1 LTDGGQ
7 QVALS
12 TRSGMLVR
20 FEEGEARSMGRDA
33 AGVKGVNLGKGDR
46 LVSMDVVQPG
56 ATLLTVSEKGYGKRT
71 PTDDYRLVHRGAKG
85 VLTMRCTDRTGSVVG
100 VQQITDDGDQEIMIV
115 TSGGK
120 LIRIA
125 ASDIRV
131 IGRNTQGVRL
141 VHLSDKE
148 ESVVSVASVA
158 EGEKVAELEG
168 GVDDVDESTEQSSDE
183 SPDESEE

>member
-1 LTDGGQ
+1 
-7 QVALS
+7 
-12 TRSGMLVR
+12 
-20 FEEGEARSMGRDA
+20 
-33 AGVKGVNLGKGDR
+33 
-46 LVSMDVVQPG
+46 
-56 ATLLTVSEKGYGKRT
+56 
-71 PTDDYRLVHRGAKG
+71 
-85 VLTMRCTDRTGSVVG
+85 MRCTDRTGSVVG

-141 VHLSDKE
+141 VNLSDND

-158 EGEKVAELEG
+158 EGEKVAELD
-168 GVDDVDESTEQSSDE
+168 GVDGTDDVGKSTELAPEE
-183 SPDESEE
+183 SPDETDE

>member
-1 LTDGGQ
+1 
-7 QVALS
+7 
-12 TRSGMLVR
+12 MLVR
-20 FEEGEARSMGRDA
+20 FEESEARSMGRGA
-33 AGVKGVNLGKGDR
+33 AGVKGVNLGKDDR
-46 LVSMDVVQPG
+46 VVSMDVVQPG

-141 VHLSDKE
+141 VNLSDND

-158 EGEKVAELEG
+158 EGEKVTELEG
-168 GVDDVDESTEQSSDE
+168 ADGTDDVDESTEQAPDE